1 MFKIPHSIVL
11 SEQTSSL
18 KDLIQSSEFKR
29 LSKINSWF
37 PLILCMMYESQK
49 ENSLWKPYFDILP
62 RNFDTPMFWNEE
74 ELAELEGTGVIGM
87 ENCNSLNCF

>member
-1 MFKIPHSIVL
+1 M
-11 SEQTSSL
+11 SEKTSSL